1 MSRSALP
8 PAHFGGPS
16 TIGAADI
23 LILAWKGR
31 FQLLALAV
39 AGAIVGGLGSLLFPQ
54 KYETHTSFVSVGS
67 TSIRLPAGLS
77 GLASVAQFAG
87 LASALGAGEA
97 QPLSPYFFG
106 DLVTS
111 DALLTQLAVAPFAEP
126 NAKDDRAVPLRELLH
141 VSGRSATDSLVRTVK
156 RLRKAFTVEIQSRT
170 GVVTVT
176 FANHD
181 PDLAKAVVERLTEL
195 LNNFVRNDLQT
206 RAGDQRR
213 FLETRIA
220 AQRDSVLAQ
229 QQILQRFLEA
239 NRDYRNAPALI
250 FREAQ
255 LRRELE
261 FRQDLAISLAR
272 SLEEAR
278 LNELRDLPVLSII
291 DRPIRPPRPSSP
303 KPLWTALGLA
313 AFAPLLWLS
322 WLLLAQ
328 GRWLRPRDV
337 VEQPRQSR

>member
-1 MSRSALP
+1 MSRSASP
-8 PAHFGGPS
+8 PAYFDGSS

-23 LILAWKGR
+23 LTLAWKGR
-31 FQLLALAV
+31 LQLLSLAV

-54 KYETHTSFVSVGS
+54 KYETHTSFVSVGG

-87 LASALGAGEA
+87 LASALGGGES

-111 DALLTQLAVAPFAEP
+111 DALLTQLAVAPFPEP
-126 NAKDDRAVPLRELLH
+126 GAKDDRTLPLRELLH

-176 FANHD
+176 FTDRD
-181 PDLAKAVVERLTEL
+181 PGLAKAVVERLTEL
-195 LNNFVRNDLQT
+195 LNNFVRHDLQT

-220 AQRDSVLAQ
+220 VQRDSVLAQ
-229 QQILQRFLEA
+229 QQLLQRFLEA

-255 LRRELE
+255 LRHDLE
-261 FRQDLAISLAR
+261 FRQELALSLAR

-303 KPLWTALGLA
+303 KPFWTALGLA

-328 GRWLRPRDV
+328 GRWLGPGDV
-337 VEQPRQSR
+337 VEHPRQSR

>member
-1 MSRSALP
+1 MLP
-8 PAHFGGPS
+8 TASSPASSEDRS
-16 TIGAADI
+16 TIGAAGI
-23 LILAWKGR
+23 LTLAWKGR
-31 FQLLALAV
+31 IELLALAA
-39 AGAIVGGLGSLLFPQ
+39 AGAIIGGVGSLLVPQ
-54 KYETHTSFVSVGS
+54 KYEAHTSFLSLGG

-77 GLASVAQFAG
+77 GLASVVQSTA
-87 LASALGAGEA
+87 LASAFGGGES

-111 DALLTQLAVAPFAEP
+111 DALLTQLAVAPFPEP
-126 NAKDDRAVPLRELLH
+126 NATDGRTVPLRELLH
-141 VSGRSATDSLVRTVK
+141 ISGRSATDSLVRAVK

-176 FANHD
+176 FTNRD
-181 PDLAKAVVERLTEL
+181 PDLAKAIVERLTVL
-195 LNNFVRNDLQT
+195 LNSFVRHDLQT

-213 FLETRIA
+213 FLETRVA
-220 AQRDSVLAQ
+220 AQRDSMLAQ

-255 LRRELE
+255 LRHELE
-261 FRQDLAISLAR
+261 FRQELALSLAR

-278 LNELRDLPVLSII
+278 LNELRDIPVLSVI

-313 AFAPLLWLS
+313 AFAPLLWFS
-322 WLLLAQ
+322 WLLLVQAA
-328 GRWLRPRDV
+328 GWNVGTWSSIRR
-337 VEQPRQSR
+337 QPR